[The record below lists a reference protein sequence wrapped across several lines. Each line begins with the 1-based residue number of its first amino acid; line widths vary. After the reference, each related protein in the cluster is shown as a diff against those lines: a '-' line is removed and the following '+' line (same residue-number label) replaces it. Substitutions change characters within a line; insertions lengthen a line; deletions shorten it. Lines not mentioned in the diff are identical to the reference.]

1 MSTNITELN
10 NDLKTIVTIE
20 KALKRSIESRDKLV
34 KEIAIKD
41 VFFLLK
47 QMKTEKTFILENRY
61 HQFKEVKI

>member
-1 MSTNITELN
+1 MSANITELN

-47 QMKTEKTFILENRY
+47 QMKTEKTFIIEKAGSPNA
-61 HQFKEVKI
+61 K